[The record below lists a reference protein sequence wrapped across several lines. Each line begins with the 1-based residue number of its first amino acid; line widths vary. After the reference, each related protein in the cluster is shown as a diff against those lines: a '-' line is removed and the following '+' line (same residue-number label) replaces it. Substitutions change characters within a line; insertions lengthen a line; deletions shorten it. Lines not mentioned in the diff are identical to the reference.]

1 MTYNEIVGHYGGLS
15 KAAKALDMSKQ
26 RIHAWKRIRI
36 PSDIQIRIAALTGL
50 RADPDACTEIA
61 ALAAAAKRASRK
73 VNNR

>member
-36 PSDIQIRIAALTGL
+36 PSDIQIRIAARTGL
-50 RADPDACTEIA
+50 RADREAHQEIS
-61 ALAAAAKRASRK
+61 ALTAAAKRAARK
-73 VNNR
+73 VNGR